1 MSWRAKCSFTVPPRD
16 VSSTHHMTTINQIEN
31 MRETHKDLS
40 TWFMNNNKVTI
51 KFIKSVSN
59 KKGINLS

>member
-1 MSWRAKCSFTVPPRD
+1 
-16 VSSTHHMTTINQIEN
+16 MTTINQIEN

-59 KKGINLS
+59 TKGINLS